1 MDTEVKKGWNLV
13 QLFLWIAQF
22 AAEFRVMFHVW
33 KLDMLPGVF
42 FGAAVFLMLFLLA
55 VTFFGMSVYG
65 IKRKGIFRKCI
76 AALLAIVIIIG
87 CMISSNIVGKVVQTV
102 DKVTDPTTISQI
114 VGVYVRKDDP
124 AHTLEDAADY
134 AFAVTDSFDAYN
146 SDQTVQKMKA
156 ELGKSLSIKNYPA
169 VTDMVDALFAE
180 EVGAIVMN
188 EAYTDVLLDSE
199 SYMDFEEKARLL
211 YEYKIEVK
219 EVKNEETV
227 PEETE
232 EKPITER
239 TFIVYLSGSDTRSEI
254 LRVSRSDVNILMV
267 VNPVSKQVLLL
278 NTPRDYYVPNPIGNG
293 ALDKLTHC
301 GIYGVENSMKTLSDL
316 YGTQIDFYA
325 QINFTGFEKLID
337 AIGGVTVYSEVD
349 FIAADG
355 SKIQKGNNHL
365 SGSAALGFARERHN
379 LAGGDNA
386 RGKNQM
392 KVIKAIIDQVSSGDK
407 SLVTNYASVMSSL
420 QGMFITNVSSEDISE
435 LVKMQLSDMAG
446 WNVKSYAVTGVGGKH
461 STYSSPNNHTS
472 YVMYPDTKTVNH
484 ASALI
489 EKVKAGESISDADV
503 Q

>member
-1 MDTEVKKGWNLV
+1 MDAEEKKGWNLI
-13 QLFLWIAQF
+13 QLFLWMIQF
-22 AAEFRVMFHVW
+22 GAEFWLMFRIW
-33 KLDMLPGVF
+33 KLNMLPGIFMGIVI
-42 FGAAVFLMLFLLA
+42 FLMVFLLA
-55 VTFFGMSVYG
+55 VTFLGMSVYG

-76 AALLAIVIIIG
+76 AALLSIVIIVV
-87 CMISSNIVGKVVQTV
+87 CVISSNIVGKVSQTV
-102 DKVTDPTTISQI
+102 DKVTDPTTVSQV

-134 AFAVTDSFDAYN
+134 IFAVTDSFDLYN

-156 ELGKSLSIKNYPA
+156 ELGKSLNIRNYPA
-169 VTDMVDALFAE
+169 VTDMVDALYME

-199 SYMDFEEKARLL
+199 SYMDFEDKTRLL

-219 EVKNEETV
+219 NEESV
-227 PEETE
+227 SEKTE
-232 EKPITER
+232 ERPITER

-267 VNPVSKQVLLL
+267 VNPVSKQILLL

-316 YGTQIDFYA
+316 YGTQIDYYG

-349 FIAADG
+349 FTAADG
-355 SKIQKGNNHL
+355 SKIHKGDNHL
-365 SGSAALGFARERHN
+365 SGSSALGFARERHN
-379 LAGGDNA
+379 LSGGDNA

-392 KVIKAIIDQVSSGDK
+392 KVIKAIIDQISSGDMY
-407 SLVTNYASVMSSL
+407 LVTNYASVMSSL
-420 QGMFITNVSSEDISE
+420 QGMFITNVSSEEISE

-446 WNVKSYAVTGVGGKH
+446 WNVKSYAVTGEGGKH
-461 STYSSPNNHTS
+461 STYSSPNNHTA
-472 YVMYPDTKTVNH
+472 YVMYPNTRTVNH

-489 EKVKAGESISDADV
+489 EKVKSGEMLSDADV